1 MATSRNLPPHPFAA
15 AILPSLVCGL
25 FWWSAWPR
33 ARGWF
38 PAPLDDVYI
47 HFDFARSFASGG
59 ALEWIPGQG
68 YSSGETAP
76 LYAFV
81 LALGWLVGLRGK
93 LLGIFAGFIAIAA
106 LTSLVRSVFR
116 LLGHAPRWLAWCA
129 AALPFA
135 IAIVDW
141 TLVSGMEVAFLAGL
155 LGRTLVALERAAGPM
170 HRREGMTRE
179 RAQWHVGWWGTA
191 LVLARPEAVVL
202 VAIVAVLAARAAGAR
217 SGLLAFVRASLPAT
231 LAVGLVLAVNFVGTG
246 DAAAAGARLK
256 LLSSNPYLSDVA
268 RARIFVE
275 NVVIFVWKG
284 LRAELSTIPRLTW
297 LAPALSLAALLPRS
311 PARSAGV
318 ACLGAAVGWMLLA
331 SWNSN
336 SPHHNFRYYAPP
348 ILLMMIAASIGV
360 AAIAR
365 SFGSG
370 RRGRRFGAGVGVVLA
385 LTVVGA
391 AAPRFEWQV
400 EHFARSVSNIRDQ
413 HVEMGLRLVAKTGP
427 DARILVGD
435 AGAIPFVSSRGA
447 IDALGL
453 GGFKRLPFT
462 RAAVHGEAATVELL
476 ERLSPSER
484 PTHLALYPNWFAV
497 TTERFGV
504 ELDRVTIQH
513 NTIAGG
519 SAKVLYRADWSALDD
534 GTGRPHP
541 SALDELDVADVIS
554 EREHEYRPPL
564 PHGGWTTLEIWN
576 DERARRRFDGGRI
589 IPGGTEES
597 FVVRHGASPARLV
610 VRIDPWAIDLTVK
623 VGGES
628 TEMTLD
634 EAKPGAWR
642 EASVVLTS
650 LSAGDRISLGST
662 REFRD
667 YHVWI
672 EAPDLNPKA
681 AGRSNAP

>member
-1 MATSRNLPPHPFAA
+1 MATSRNSPPHPLAA
-15 AILPSLVCGL
+15 AIVPALVCGV
-25 FWWSAWPR
+25 FWWTAWPR

-47 HFDFARSFASGG
+47 HFDFARSFATGG

-81 LALGWLVGLRGK
+81 LAVGWLFGLRGK
-93 LLGIFAGFIAIAA
+93 LLGVFAGFVAIAA

-116 LLGHAPRWLAWCA
+116 LLGPAPRWLAWCA
-129 AALPFA
+129 ALLPFA

-141 TLVSGMEVAFLAGL
+141 TLVSGMEVALLAGL
-155 LGRTLVALERAAGPM
+155 LGRTLVALERAVAPLQ
-170 HRREGMTRE
+170 RRGGMTRE
-179 RAQWHVGWWGTA
+179 RAQWCVGGWGAA

-202 VAIVAVLAARAAGAR
+202 VATVAVLAARGAGAR
-217 SGLLAFVRASLPAT
+217 SAFIALGRVALPGA
-231 LAVGLVLAVNFVGTG
+231 LAVGLVLGLNFVGTG
-246 DAAAAGARLK
+246 DAASAGARLK

-275 NVVIFVWKG
+275 NIVIFVWKG
-284 LRAELSTIPRLTW
+284 LRAELSTIPQLTW
-297 LAPALSLAALLPRS
+297 LAPALALASLLPRS

-318 ACLGAAVGWMLLA
+318 ACLGAAVGWMMLA

-348 ILLMMIAASIGV
+348 ILLMMIGASIGV
-360 AAIAR
+360 VAIAR
-365 SFGSG
+365 SFGATT
-370 RRGRRFGAGVGVVLA
+370 RGRRVGAAVSVLLA
-385 LTVVGA
+385 LTVVGT

-413 HVEMGLRLVAKTGP
+413 HVEMGLRLGAKTSP

-462 RAAVHGEAATVELL
+462 RAAVHGEAATLELL
-476 ERLSPSER
+476 ERLPPGER
-484 PTHLALYPNWFAV
+484 PTHLALYPNWFAL

-504 ELDRVTIQH
+504 ELDRVTIER

-534 GTGRPHP
+534 GTSRPHP
-541 SALDELDVADVIS
+541 DALDEIDVADVIS
-554 EREHEYRPPL
+554 EREHQYRPPL
-564 PHGGWTTLEIWN
+564 PHGGWTTLEIWT
-576 DERARRRFDGGRI
+576 EAAGKRRFDGGRI
-589 IPGGTEES
+589 IPGGAEES
-597 FVVRHGASPARLV
+597 FVVARGASPARLV
-610 VRIDPWAIDLTVK
+610 VRIDPWAIDLTVT
-623 VGGES
+623 VRGEA
-628 TEMTLD
+628 TAMTLG
-634 EAKPGAWR
+634 EAKQGAWR

-650 LSAGDRISLGST
+650 LSAGERLTLAST

-672 EAPDLNPKA
+672 EAA
-681 AGRSNAP
+681 R